1 MNRITRNVA
10 VATLVLTLSA
20 CRSYKS
26 VANYTS
32 RIEPGMTIDEVSLVV
47 GKTDYRSFEGTT
59 ERWEYRSRDNYG
71 DFDVVIV
78 EFVDGRVVA
87 MDSFHEV
94 HPKFPEPQKDK

>member
-20 CRSYKS
+20 CGSYKS
-26 VANYTS
+26 VASYT
-32 RIEPGMTIDEVSLVV
+32 RHIEPNMTKEEVKSAV
-47 GKTDYRSFEGTT
+47 GKADYRSFEGNT
-59 ERWEYRSRDNYG
+59 ERWEYRSRDIYD

-78 EFVDGRVVA
+78 EFVNGRVVA